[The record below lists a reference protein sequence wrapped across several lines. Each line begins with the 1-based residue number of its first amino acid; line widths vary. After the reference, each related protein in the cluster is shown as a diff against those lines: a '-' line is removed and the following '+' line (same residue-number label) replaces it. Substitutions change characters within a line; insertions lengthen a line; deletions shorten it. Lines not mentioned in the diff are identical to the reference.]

1 MSYSQSRKVIALSL
15 TPIKTP
21 SQSRSMLT
29 VEAILEGAAQILER
43 QGLEG
48 YTTNEIAERAG
59 VSIGSLY
66 QYFPSKDAVTIA
78 LIDRESA
85 TLVDEVKAALL
96 IPDFR
101 QALCA
106 MIETAVRHQLQRP
119 KLAQLL
125 DFEESRLSPFMPI
138 SSSTVAVHCAIVVF
152 LKRNPDLNVERPD
165 LAATDMMAITCALTD
180 TAGRRE
186 EVNSLELEYC
196 IEGALLGYLGYS
208 RETRSDI

>member
-1 MSYSQSRKVIALSL
+1 MNYTQSKKAIALSL
-15 TPIKTP
+15 NPIKTP

-78 LIDRESA
+78 LIERESA

-119 KLAQLL
+119 KLSRLL
-125 DFEESRLSPFMPI
+125 DFEESRLSSFMPI
-138 SSSTVAVHCAIVVF
+138 SSNTVAVHSAIVDF
-152 LKRNPDLNVERPD
+152 LSRNPDLNIESLD
-165 LAATDMMAITCALTD
+165 LAATDMMAITCSLTD
-180 TAGRRE
+180 TAGRRDE
-186 EVNSLELEYC
+186 PNSGELAHC
-196 IEGALLGYLGYS
+196 IERALLGYLGYS
-208 RETRSDI
+208 SEPRNDI

>member
-1 MSYSQSRKVIALSL
+1 MSYSRSRKAIALSL
-15 TPIKTP
+15 NPIKTP
-21 SQSRSMLT
+21 SQSRSILT

-48 YTTNEIAERAG
+48 YTTNEIAEQAG

-78 LIDRESA
+78 LIERESA
-85 TLVDEVKAALL
+85 TLVEEVKAALL
-96 IPDFR
+96 IQDFR
-101 QALCA
+101 QALSA

-119 KLAQLL
+119 KLARLL
-125 DFEESRLSPFMPI
+125 DFEESRLSSFMPM
-138 SSSTVAVHCAIVVF
+138 SSNAIAVHSAIVDF
-152 LKRNPDLNVERPD
+152 LSKELDLKVEKPY

-180 TAGRRE
+180 IAGRTE
-186 EVNSLELEYC
+186 NVKPWELEHR

-208 RETRSDI
+208 RETRHDI

>member
-1 MSYSQSRKVIALSL
+1 MSYSQSRKAIAISL
-15 TPIKTP
+15 KPIKTP
-21 SQSRSMLT
+21 SQSRSILT

-43 QGLEG
+43 NGLEG

-125 DFEESRLSPFMPI
+125 DFEESRLSSFMPI
-138 SSSTVAVHCAIVVF
+138 SSNTLAVHSAIVDF
-152 LKRNPDLNVERPD
+152 LGRNPNLNIERPD
-165 LAATDMMAITCALTD
+165 VAATDIMAITCALTD

-186 EVNSLELEYC
+186 EVNSLELEHC
-196 IEGALLGYLGYS
+196 IEGALLGYLRSS
-208 RETRSDI
+208 RETRHDI

>member
-1 MSYSQSRKVIALSL
+1 MSYSQSRKAIALSL
-15 TPIKTP
+15 IPLKTP
-21 SQSRSMLT
+21 AQSRSMLT
-29 VEAILEGAAQILER
+29 VEAILEGAAQILEQ

-78 LIDRESA
+78 LIQRESV

-119 KLAQLL
+119 QLSRLL
-125 DFEESRLSPFMPI
+125 DFEESRLSPFLPI
-138 SSSTVAVHCAIVVF
+138 SSSTVAVHSAIVAF
-152 LKRNPDLNVERPD
+152 LKKNSDLNVKKPD
-165 LAATDMMAITCALTD
+165 LAATDMMEITCALTD

-186 EVNSLELEYC
+186 TINALDLEYC

-208 RETRSDI
+208 RETQHDI